1 MNPGKIKSGL
11 TVASAKSRL
20 RGAYQQTSKPKDT
33 LVDNAKDRWVL
44 ALSDVEAQGR
54 LDYFSLRK
62 HWSCAM
68 IAWITVLVVFNIAL
82 TVAVGIG
89 CLVFEQEWFVTAVT
103 IETFLQIVAMG
114 VVAVNYLFSDNSPPN
129 SSS

>member
-1 MNPGKIKSGL
+1 MNPGNIKSGL

-20 RGAYQQTSKPKDT
+20 RGTYHQTSKPKDT
-33 LVDNAKDRWVL
+33 LVDDAKDRWVL

-54 LDYFSLRK
+54 RDYFSLRK

-114 VVAVNYLFSDNSPPN
+114 VVAVNYLFSDYSPSN
-129 SSS
+129 ASN